1 MLKVWFFHVFP
12 CFPILFRLEKLTS
25 LHIFF
30 SLPTGTS
37 WGSQPRR
44 LPCRA
49 ALRWSAAFCWHLGP
63 RNCGKDHGMGRSY
76 RCFMLVLCLSPL
88 PSIAHCCKNTFAAML
103 VRSLNLISKN
113 PDSSGK
119 TTAASAAFEDGEL
132 LLVPCESFADVG
144 DITLLSGIR
153 IQISVAPAV
162 GG

>member
-12 CFPILFRLEKLTS
+12 CFPILFQLEKLTS

-63 RNCGKDHGMGRSY
+63 RNCGKTMEWEDHTVAS
-76 RCFMLVLCLSPL
+76 CWFFKNVP
-88 PSIAHCCKNTFAAML
+88 IAHCCLSMFINVYHRILFRKFQILLERPQPLVQLLRMVNCCWFRASHSLML
-103 VRSLNLISKN
+103 VIS
-113 PDSSGK
+113 P
-119 TTAASAAFEDGEL
+119 F
-132 LLVPCESFADVG
+132 
-144 DITLLSGIR
+144 
-153 IQISVAPAV
+153 
-162 GG
+162 